1 MRRAI
6 VLVLLLAGGVVLAS
20 CGGKA
25 PAPSSSSGGNVAAL
39 AEQYVDLLVKGDFQ
53 AATKSFDPTMAQAA
67 PPDQLAAAWKSLTD
81 GSGAFQQR
89 LAVRTAKEKGFDC
102 AYVTCQFA
110 NGAMDVKVVF
120 NPQQQI
126 SGMWFVAPAK

>member
-1 MRRAI
+1 MKSAI
-6 VLVLLLAGGVVLAS
+6 VLTLLLAMCVVLSS

-25 PAPSSSSGGNVAAL
+25 PAPSAPSSGLAAQ
-39 AEQYVDLLVKGDFQ
+39 AERFVDLLAAGDFQ
-53 AATKSFDPTMAQAA
+53 AAAKSFDPTMAQAA
-67 PPDQLAAAWKSLTD
+67 PPDKLAEVWKSLTD
-81 GSGAFQQR
+81 GGGAFQKR
-89 LAVRTAKEKGFDC
+89 LSTRTTKEQGYDC

-110 NGAMDVKVVF
+110 NKAMDVKVVF

>member
-39 AEQYVDLLVKGDFQ
+39 AEQYVDLLVKGDSQ
-53 AATKSFDPTMAQAA
+53 AAVKSFDPTMARAA
-67 PPDQLAAAWKSLTD
+67 PPDKLAETWKSLTD
-81 GSGAFQQR
+81 GCGAFQQR
-89 LAVRTAKEKGFDC
+89 LSVRTTKGQGFDC

-110 NGAMDVKVVF
+110 NRAMDVKVVF
-120 NPQQQI
+120 NPRQQI
-126 SGMWFVAPAK
+126 SGMWFVEPVK